1 MVAATRRMNEL
12 KDETLARINEKFN
25 SLKANILTELKD
37 QIINELA
44 ELLKEEFR
52 KREELE

>member
-1 MVAATRRMNEL
+1 MAATRKMNEL

-37 QIINELA
+37 QIRNELA